1 MKNKTI
7 KMLAAGITLSTAAIA
22 VTQVKIL
29 SNLRNSY

>member
-22 VTQVKIL
+22 VTQV
-29 SNLRNSY
+29 NNSIKPS